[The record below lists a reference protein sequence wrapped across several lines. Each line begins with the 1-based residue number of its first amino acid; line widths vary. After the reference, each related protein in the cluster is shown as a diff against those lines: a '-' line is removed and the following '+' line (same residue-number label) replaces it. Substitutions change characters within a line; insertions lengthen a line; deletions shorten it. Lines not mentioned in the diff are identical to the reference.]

1 MRAVKF
7 DPQAFK
13 EYLDWRTEN
22 ANIFDRINQLIMDTA
37 REPFKGIGKPEPLKG
52 NFRGY
57 WSRRITAEHRLIYRV
72 ENDTIFIV
80 KCHGHYD

>member
-1 MRAVKF
+1 MKAIKF
-7 DPQAFK
+7 DPQAFR

-22 ANIFDRINQLIMDTA
+22 TNIFDRINQLILDTT

-72 ENDTIFIV
+72 ENDTIFIA